1 MSLPTPQGRQHDVV
15 YMTGHGHHVILGT
28 AGTGKTVMAIH
39 RAAHLADPRTQN
51 NGPTLLLTYTNSLVA
66 YLRHFAGDL
75 HGVTVETYGRFG
87 RGYLAARD
95 RMGYRQIATPA
106 QRRYYV
112 EQALKATAASY
123 RPSPFFDRATDFF
136 LDELEWIDGN
146 GLLTLPDYLEVR
158 RVGRME
164 PLQQSQRQ
172 AVWVIRTNY
181 LAARATAGLPYDW
194 ASVPSAVRAALVDD
208 TQPRRYKH
216 IVVDEAQDL
225 SPEAIRSLA
234 AAIPADG
241 SLTLF
246 ADYAQQI
253 YGQRVSWRSC
263 GLTVA
268 KTEEFLDNYRNSPE
282 IARLAIAM
290 AKMPHFLD
298 SADLVEPRAP
308 QRAAG
313 AKPTLVQYSSADVEA
328 NAVAANATS
337 FGKVSRVGILTRT
350 RAEARAA
357 SRGIRGVR
365 TLHEN
370 LDQWEITA
378 GVYAGTYHS
387 AKGLE
392 FDVVFLPFCGADR
405 CPDAETVAAFGYD
418 EAASRESRLLY
429 VGVTRARDELVIT
442 HTGKLTPLLPPA
454 SSDLYQVTVAA

>member
-15 YMTGHGHHVILGT
+15 YMTGRGHHVILGT
-28 AGTGKTVMAIH
+28 AGTGKTVMAVH

-51 NGPTLLLTYTNSLVA
+51 SGPTLLLTYTNSLVA
-66 YLRHFAGDL
+66 YLRHFAAGL
-75 HGVTVETYGRFG
+75 PGVTVETYGRFG
-87 RGYLAARD
+87 RGYLAARG
-95 RMGYRQIATPA
+95 RMGNHQIATPG

-112 EQALKATAASY
+112 EQAVKATATTY

-146 GLLTLPDYLEVR
+146 GLATLPDYLAVR

-164 PLQQSQRQ
+164 PLQPLQRQ
-172 AVWVIRTNY
+172 AVWAIRTSY
-181 LAARATAGLPYDW
+181 LAGRTVAGLPYDW
-194 ASVPSAVRAALVDD
+194 AGVPSAVRAALADD
-208 TQPRRYKH
+208 AQPRRYKH

-234 AAIPADG
+234 AAISGDG

-282 IARLAIAM
+282 IARLAIGM
-290 AKMPHFLD
+290 SEMPHFQD

-313 AKPTLVQYSSADVEA
+313 AKPTLVRYSSAEVEA
-328 NAVAANATS
+328 PAVAAIAAS

-350 RAEARAA
+350 RAEARRA
-357 SRGIRGVR
+357 SRGIPGVR
-365 TLHEN
+365 ALHDG

-405 CPDAETVAAFGYD
+405 CPDPETVAAFGYD
-418 EAASRESRLLY
+418 EAAARESRLLY
-429 VGVTRARDELVIT
+429 VGVTRARDELIIT
-442 HTGKLTPLLPPA
+442 HTGELTPLLPSA
-454 SSDLYQVTVAA
+454 GSGLYQVTVAR

>member
-1 MSLPTPQGRQHDVV
+1 MSLPTPQGHQHDVV
-15 YMTGHGHHVILGT
+15 YMAGRGHHVILGT
-28 AGTGKTVMAIH
+28 AGTGKTVMAVH

-51 NGPTLLLTYTNSLVA
+51 SGPTLLLTYTNSLVA
-66 YLRHFAGDL
+66 YLRHFAAEL
-75 HGVTVETYGRFG
+75 PGVTVETYGRFG
-87 RGYLAARD
+87 RGYLAARG

-106 QRRYYV
+106 QRRNYV
-112 EQALKATAASY
+112 EQAVKTTAGVY

-146 GLLTLPDYLEVR
+146 GLTTVQDYLAVR

-164 PLQQSQRQ
+164 PLQPSQRQ
-172 AVWVIRTNY
+172 AVWAIRTNY
-181 LAARATAGLPYDW
+181 LSVRLAAGLPYDW
-194 ASVPSAVRAALVDD
+194 AGVPSAVRAALADD
-208 TQPRRYKH
+208 SQPRRYKH

-234 AAIPADG
+234 EAIPTDG

-263 GLTVA
+263 GLKVT
-268 KTEEFLDNYRNSPE
+268 KSEEFLDNYRNSPE

-313 AKPTLVQYSSADVEA
+313 AKPTLVRYPSVEA
-328 NAVAANATS
+328 EAQAVAANAAS
-337 FGKVSRVGILTRT
+337 FAKVARVGILTRT
-350 RAEARAA
+350 RAEARSA
-357 SRGIRGVR
+357 SRGIPGVR
-365 TLHEN
+365 VLHDD
-370 LDQWEITA
+370 LRKWEITA

-405 CPDAETVAAFGYD
+405 CPEPDTVAAFGYD
-418 EAASRESRLLY
+418 EAAARESRLLY
-429 VGVTRARDELVIT
+429 VGVTRARDELIIT
-442 HTGKLTPLLPPA
+442 HTGDPTPLLPPA
-454 SSDLYQVTVAA
+454 DSGLFQVTVAA